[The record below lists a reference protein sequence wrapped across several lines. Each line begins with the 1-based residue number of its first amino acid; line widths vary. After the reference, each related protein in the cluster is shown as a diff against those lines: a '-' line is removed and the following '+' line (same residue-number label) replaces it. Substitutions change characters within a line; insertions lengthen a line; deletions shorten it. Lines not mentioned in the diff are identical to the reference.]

1 MLELILMLSVRI
13 IVGVLFL
20 IAGVITYYIL
30 RGKRLPVL
38 VSIGALIYGMW
49 STALALVNAYIMF
62 LAMGGENLHV
72 RITYIAL
79 LNKFLSWVSIIIL
92 LLFAILFIVGI
103 HEIAKRIRQPQTSN
117 LPLISALPL
126 HSV

>member
-1 MLELILMLSVRI
+1 MLSVRI